1 MPNHRL
7 FVWQRQDML
16 GTGRAEVMVKA
27 AHLINGST
35 ITRLEG
41 GFFDGFQILLDRHEI
56 LYAEG
61 IAVESLMVTGQ
72 TRPALPE
79 AILAAAAPDLSPE
92 LRTALE
98 LDALA
103 LARAGGDPAKALYE
117 ASLGG
122 KNALT
127 HSIFSSPCRIIPLSK
142 GRIAPYTAPHVRYI
156 AFTPRQSPCPAA

>member
-1 MPNHRL
+1 MYGNAKICLAQAALRSWSP
-7 FVWQRQDML
+7 FDQWQHHH
-16 GTGRAEVMVKA
+16 T
-27 AHLINGST
+27 
-35 ITRLEG
+35 LEG

-79 AILAAAAPDLSPE
+79 AILATAAPDLSPE

-122 KNALT
+122 KKRPN
-127 HSIFSSPCRIIPLSK
+127 P
-142 GRIAPYTAPHVRYI
+142 
-156 AFTPRQSPCPAA
+156 

>member
-1 MPNHRL
+1 
-7 FVWQRQDML
+7 
-16 GTGRAEVMVKA
+16 MVKA

-35 ITRLEG
+35 ITRVEG

-61 IAVESLMVTGQ
+61 IAFESLMVTGQ

-79 AILAAAAPDLSPE
+79 AILVTAAPDLSPE

-103 LARAGGDPAKALYE
+103 LARAGGIPPRHFTRPHWVA
-117 ASLGG
+117 

-127 HSIFSSPCRIIPLSK
+127 NSIFSSPCRIIPLSK

>member
-7 FVWQRQDML
+7 FVWQLQDML

-79 AILAAAAPDLSPE
+79 AILATAAPDLSPE

-122 KNALT
+122 KKRPN
-127 HSIFSSPCRIIPLSK
+127 P
-142 GRIAPYTAPHVRYI
+142 
-156 AFTPRQSPCPAA
+156 